1 MKSVYVS
8 PEFEIEEFK
17 ITQDLLNES
26 GTPDIE
32 KGEEELG
39 LKIFLN
45 GVVYPPHFSLT
56 SNYCY
61 GGYL

>member
-26 GTPDIE
+26 GDPPEIE
-32 KGEEELG
+32 KGEEEIG
-39 LKIFLN
+39 
-45 GVVYPPHFSLT
+45 
-56 SNYCY
+56 
-61 GGYL
+61 